1 MYRLWKFSRLEDEIS
16 ETQQC
21 AIIFAF
27 DPANDTLSIEHTA
40 TLPDFE
46 SSPSSSSPSFS
57 ISSSNIIANLYLTA
71 SNQYA
76 TLSSAS
82 KADTMQLSTIC
93 SPSYTSSD
101 SLYPVF
107 AASKKKYK
115 PVALKVR
122 PVITDL
128 PNHFRIVRNITGD
141 PLENMPK
148 LNPHPPSTFVPTS
161 CYTLERKDI
170 IDRNHPGDCLWP
182 EEWNLMHDFI

>member
-1 MYRLWKFSRLEDEIS
+1 LWKFLQLEDEIL

-21 AIIFAF
+21 TITFAF
-27 DPANDTLSIEHTA
+27 NPANDSLFIERTA
-40 TLPDFE
+40 TFPDFD
-46 SSPSSSSPSFS
+46 SSPSSSSSSVS
-57 ISSSNIIANLYLTA
+57 ILSSDIIANLYLMA

-101 SLYPVF
+101 SLYPAF

-128 PNHFRIVRNITGD
+128 PNRFRIVHNITGD

-148 LNPHPPSTFVPTS
+148 LNPHPPLIFIPTS

-170 IDRNHPGDCLWP
+170 IDKNHPGDFLWP